1 MHERFTPAD
10 IRDVRESY
18 PGVTV
23 IAHPECPPDVVAESD
38 FSGSTAMMMDFVVEK
53 RPKQVVLVTECSMAD
68 NIAAQNPDI
77 EFIKPCNM
85 CPHMKRMSL
94 ANIRRALETM
104 THEVTVDPAL
114 ADRRPGGGGAHAA
127 GARPMNAIS
136 PSTADRVVVVGG
148 GVAGLSVALR
158 LAPRPVTLVTAS
170 ELGLGT
176 ATGWAQ
182 GGIAAA
188 VGADDAAALHA
199 ADTEAAGAGLT
210 EPDVALRVAQEG
222 PGLIDWLV
230 RIGVPF
236 DRTDAGALALGLE
249 AAHGRRR
256 IVRSGGDAT
265 GARVL
270 EGLVRAVLAAPSV
283 EIVTARACDL
293 LRDVAGAV
301 AGIVAERDGARFRIP
316 ARAVVLATGGV
327 GALYAATTN
336 PPGAL
341 GRGLALAARAGAVM
355 RDMEFVQFHPT
366 AIAAGADPMPLATE
380 ALRGEG
386 ARLIDETG
394 AAVMA
399 GIGGGDLAPRD
410 VVARG
415 IFQALQ
421 RGRTVYLDARGA
433 LGAAMPRRF
442 PTVAGL
448 CAGAGIDPAVQP
460 IPVRPAAHYHMGGVK
475 VDAHGATSVPGCM
488 PAARSPRQAS
498 TAPTGSPAIP
508 CWKGSPTRASSP
520 TGSTPRRRGRSC
532 PRRSPP
538 ARSRTCGRSA
548 R

>member
-1 MHERFTPAD
+1 
-10 IRDVRESY
+10 
-18 PGVTV
+18 
-23 IAHPECPPDVVAESD
+23 
-38 FSGSTAMMMDFVVEK
+38 
-53 RPKQVVLVTECSMAD
+53 
-68 NIAAQNPDI
+68 
-77 EFIKPCNM
+77 
-85 CPHMKRMSL
+85 
-94 ANIRRALETM
+94 
-104 THEVTVDPAL
+104 
-114 ADRRPGGGGAHAA
+114 
-127 GARPMNAIS
+127 MNAVS
-136 PSTADRVVVVGG
+136 PNMADRVVVVGG

-158 LAPRPVTLVTAS
+158 LAPRPVTLITAS
-170 ELGLGT
+170 ALGLGT

-182 GGIAAA
+182 GGIAAS

-210 EPDVALRVAQEG
+210 EPDVALRVAQAG

-236 DRTDAGALALGLE
+236 DRTEDGALALGLE

-270 EGLVRAVLAAPSV
+270 EGLVRAVLSAPSIEVV
-283 EIVTARACDL
+283 EARACDL
-293 LRDVAGAV
+293 LRDTHGAV

-336 PPGAL
+336 PPGAV
-341 GRGLALAARAGAVM
+341 GGGLALAARAGAVM

-399 GIGGGDLAPRD
+399 GIAGGDLAPRD

-421 RGRTVYLDARGA
+421 RGRIVYLDARGA
-433 LGAAMPRRF
+433 LGAAMPKRF

-448 CAGAGIDPAVQP
+448 CAAAGIDPALQP

-475 VDAHGATSVPGCM
+475 VGAHGATSVPGLYACGEVSSTGLHGANRLASNSLLEGLAYAGFIADALDAPLPGAIVPEAAAPRAIADLPSIRRLM
-488 PAARSPRQAS
+488 ETQVGVVRDAAGLAEAVAALEPRARHCDAALVALMIARGALAREESRGAHWRSDCPHMAPAAHTETTLAAL
-498 TAPTGSPAIP
+498 TAERRESITAG
-508 CWKGSPTRASSP
+508 TEL
-520 TGSTPRRRGRSC
+520 TP
-532 PRRSPP
+532 
-538 ARSRTCGRSA
+538 
-548 R
+548 

>member
-1 MHERFTPAD
+1 
-10 IRDVRESY
+10 
-18 PGVTV
+18 
-23 IAHPECPPDVVAESD
+23 
-38 FSGSTAMMMDFVVEK
+38 
-53 RPKQVVLVTECSMAD
+53 
-68 NIAAQNPDI
+68 
-77 EFIKPCNM
+77 
-85 CPHMKRMSL
+85 
-94 ANIRRALETM
+94 
-104 THEVTVDPAL
+104 
-114 ADRRPGGGGAHAA
+114 
-127 GARPMNAIS
+127 MNAVS
-136 PSTADRVVVVGG
+136 PNMADRVVVIGG

-158 LAPRPVTLVTAS
+158 LAPRPVTLITAS
-170 ELGLGT
+170 ALGLGT

-182 GGIAAA
+182 GGIAAS

-210 EPDVALRVAQEG
+210 EPDVALRVAQAG

-230 RIGVPF
+230 RIGVSF
-236 DRTDAGALALGLE
+236 DRTEDGALALGLE

-270 EGLVRAVLAAPSV
+270 EGLVRAVLSAPSIEVV
-283 EIVTARACDL
+283 EARACDL
-293 LRDVAGAV
+293 LRDTHGAV

-336 PPGAL
+336 PPGAV
-341 GRGLALAARAGAVM
+341 GGGLALAARAGAVM

-399 GIGGGDLAPRD
+399 GIAGGDLAPRD

-421 RGRTVYLDARGA
+421 RGRIVYLDARGA
-433 LGAAMPRRF
+433 LGAAMPKRF

-448 CAGAGIDPAVQP
+448 CAAAGIDPAVHS

-475 VDAHGATSVPGCM
+475 VDAHGATSVPGLYACGEVSSTGLHGANRLASNSLLEGLAYAGFIADALDAPLPGAIVPETAAPRAIADLPSIRRLM
-488 PAARSPRQAS
+488 EAKVGVVRDAAGLAEAVAALEPRARHCDAALVALMIARGALAREESRGAHWRSDCPHMAPAAHTKTTLAAL
-498 TAPTGSPAIP
+498 TAERRESITAG
-508 CWKGSPTRASSP
+508 TEL
-520 TGSTPRRRGRSC
+520 TP
-532 PRRSPP
+532 
-538 ARSRTCGRSA
+538 
-548 R
+548 

>member
-1 MHERFTPAD
+1 
-10 IRDVRESY
+10 
-18 PGVTV
+18 
-23 IAHPECPPDVVAESD
+23 
-38 FSGSTAMMMDFVVEK
+38 
-53 RPKQVVLVTECSMAD
+53 
-68 NIAAQNPDI
+68 
-77 EFIKPCNM
+77 
-85 CPHMKRMSL
+85 
-94 ANIRRALETM
+94 
-104 THEVTVDPAL
+104 
-114 ADRRPGGGGAHAA
+114 
-127 GARPMNAIS
+127 MNAVS
-136 PSTADRVVVVGG
+136 PNMADRVVVVGG

-158 LAPRPVTLVTAS
+158 LAPRPVTLITAS
-170 ELGLGT
+170 ALGLGT

-182 GGIAAA
+182 GGIAAS

-210 EPDVALRVAQEG
+210 EPDVALRVAQAG

-236 DRTDAGALALGLE
+236 DRTEDGAMALGLE

-270 EGLVRAVLAAPSV
+270 EGLVRAVLSAPSIEVV
-283 EIVTARACDL
+283 EARACDL
-293 LRDVAGAV
+293 LRDTNGAV

-336 PPGAL
+336 PPGAV
-341 GRGLALAARAGAVM
+341 GGGLALAARAGAVM

-399 GIGGGDLAPRD
+399 GIAGGDLAPRD

-421 RGRTVYLDARGA
+421 RGRIVYLDARGA
-433 LGAAMPRRF
+433 LGAAMPKRF

-448 CAGAGIDPAVQP
+448 CAAAGIDPAVHS

-475 VDAHGATSVPGCM
+475 VDAHGATSVPGLYACGEVSSTGLHGANRLASNSLLEGLAYAGFIADALDAPLPGAIVPETAAPRAIADLPSIRRLM
-488 PAARSPRQAS
+488 ETQVGVVRDAAGLAEAVAALEPRARHCDAALVALMIARGALAREESRGAHWRSDCPHMAPAAHTKTTLAAL
-498 TAPTGSPAIP
+498 TAERRESITAG
-508 CWKGSPTRASSP
+508 TEL
-520 TGSTPRRRGRSC
+520 TP
-532 PRRSPP
+532 
-538 ARSRTCGRSA
+538 
-548 R
+548 

>member
-1 MHERFTPAD
+1 
-10 IRDVRESY
+10 
-18 PGVTV
+18 
-23 IAHPECPPDVVAESD
+23 
-38 FSGSTAMMMDFVVEK
+38 
-53 RPKQVVLVTECSMAD
+53 
-68 NIAAQNPDI
+68 
-77 EFIKPCNM
+77 
-85 CPHMKRMSL
+85 
-94 ANIRRALETM
+94 
-104 THEVTVDPAL
+104 
-114 ADRRPGGGGAHAA
+114 
-127 GARPMNAIS
+127 MNAVS
-136 PSTADRVVVVGG
+136 PNMADRVVVVGG

-158 LAPRPVTLVTAS
+158 LAPRPVTLITAS
-170 ELGLGT
+170 ALGLGT

-182 GGIAAA
+182 GGIAAS

-210 EPDVALRVAQEG
+210 EPDVALRVAQAG

-236 DRTDAGALALGLE
+236 DRTEDGALALGLE

-270 EGLVRAVLAAPSV
+270 EGLVRAVLSAPSIEVV
-283 EIVTARACDL
+283 EARACDL
-293 LRDVAGAV
+293 LRDTHGAV

-336 PPGAL
+336 PPGAV
-341 GRGLALAARAGAVM
+341 GGGLALAARAGAVM

-399 GIGGGDLAPRD
+399 GIAGGDLAPRD

-421 RGRTVYLDARGA
+421 RGRIVYLDARGA
-433 LGAAMPRRF
+433 LGAAMPKRF

-448 CAGAGIDPAVQP
+448 CAAAGIDPAMQP

-475 VDAHGATSVPGCM
+475 VGAHGATSVPGLYACGEVSSTGLHGANRLASNSLLEGLAYAGFIADALDA
-488 PAARSPRQAS
+488 PLPGAIVPEAAAPRAIADLPSIRRLMEAKVGVVRDAAGLAKAVSVLEPRAEHCDAALVALMIARGALSREESRGAHWRSDFPHTAS
-498 TAPTGSPAIP
+498 AAHTETTLAALKAESRETIKAG
-508 CWKGSPTRASSP
+508 TEL
-520 TGSTPRRRGRSC
+520 TP
-532 PRRSPP
+532 
-538 ARSRTCGRSA
+538 
-548 R
+548 

>member
-1 MHERFTPAD
+1 MNAVSP
-10 IRDVRESY
+10 S
-18 PGVTV
+18 
-23 IAHPECPPDVVAESD
+23 S
-38 FSGSTAMMMDFVVEK
+38 
-53 RPKQVVLVTECSMAD
+53 
-68 NIAAQNPDI
+68 
-77 EFIKPCNM
+77 
-85 CPHMKRMSL
+85 
-94 ANIRRALETM
+94 
-104 THEVTVDPAL
+104 
-114 ADRRPGGGGAHAA
+114 ADR
-127 GARPMNAIS
+127 I
-136 PSTADRVVVVGG
+136 VVVGG

-170 ELGLGT
+170 ALGLGT

-182 GGIAAA
+182 GGIAAP
-188 VGADDAAALHA
+188 VGSDDAPALHA

-210 EPDVALRVAQEG
+210 EPDVALRVAREG

-236 DRTDAGALALGLE
+236 DRTGDGALALGLE

-270 EGLVRAVLAAPSV
+270 EGLVRAVLDAPSV
-283 EIVTARACDL
+283 EVVEARACDL
-293 LRDVAGAV
+293 LRDRRGAV

-336 PPGAL
+336 PPGAI
-341 GRGLALAARAGAVM
+341 GRGLALAARAGAVV

-386 ARLIDETG
+386 ARLIDERG
-394 AAVMA
+394 DAVMA
-399 GIGGGDLAPRD
+399 GITGGDLAPRD

-433 LGAAMPRRF
+433 LGAAMPTRF

-448 CAGAGIDPAVQP
+448 CAAAGIDPAVQP

-475 VDAHGATSVPGCM
+475 VDAHGATSVPGLYACGEVSSTGLHGANRLASNSLLEGLAYARFIADELDAPPPGTIVPEAAVARPVTDL
-488 PAARSPRQAS
+488 PAIRALMEARVGVVRDAAGLAEAIAALEPRAES
-498 TAPTGSPAIP
+498 CDAALVALMIARGALDRRESRGAHWRSDFPHTAPAKHTETTLAELSAQRRETTTAG
-508 CWKGSPTRASSP
+508 KVL
-520 TGSTPRRRGRSC
+520 TP
-532 PRRSPP
+532 
-538 ARSRTCGRSA
+538 
-548 R
+548 

>member
-1 MHERFTPAD
+1 
-10 IRDVRESY
+10 
-18 PGVTV
+18 
-23 IAHPECPPDVVAESD
+23 
-38 FSGSTAMMMDFVVEK
+38 
-53 RPKQVVLVTECSMAD
+53 
-68 NIAAQNPDI
+68 
-77 EFIKPCNM
+77 
-85 CPHMKRMSL
+85 
-94 ANIRRALETM
+94 
-104 THEVTVDPAL
+104 
-114 ADRRPGGGGAHAA
+114 
-127 GARPMNAIS
+127 MNAVS
-136 PSTADRVVVVGG
+136 PNMADRVVVIGG

-158 LAPRPVTLVTAS
+158 LAPRPVTLITAS
-170 ELGLGT
+170 ALGLGT

-182 GGIAAA
+182 GGIAAS

-210 EPDVALRVAQEG
+210 EPDVALRVAQAG

-236 DRTDAGALALGLE
+236 DRTEDGAMALGLE

-270 EGLVRAVLAAPSV
+270 EGLVRAVLSAPSIEVV
-283 EIVTARACDL
+283 EARACDL
-293 LRDVAGAV
+293 LRDTHGAV

-336 PPGAL
+336 PPGAV
-341 GRGLALAARAGAVM
+341 GGGLALAARAGAVM

-399 GIGGGDLAPRD
+399 GIAGGDLAPRD

-421 RGRTVYLDARGA
+421 RGRIVYLDARGA
-433 LGAAMPRRF
+433 LGAAMPKRF

-448 CAGAGIDPAVQP
+448 CAAAGIDPAVHS

-475 VDAHGATSVPGCM
+475 VDAHGATSVPGLYACGEVSSTGLHGANRLASNSLLEGLAYAGFIADALDAPLPGAIVPETAAPRAIADLPSIRRLM
-488 PAARSPRQAS
+488 EAKVGVVRDAAGLSEVVTVLEPRAEHCDAALVALMIARGALSREESRGAHWRSDCPHMAPAAHTETTLAAL
-498 TAPTGSPAIP
+498 TAERRESITAG
-508 CWKGSPTRASSP
+508 TEL
-520 TGSTPRRRGRSC
+520 TP
-532 PRRSPP
+532 
-538 ARSRTCGRSA
+538 
-548 R
+548 

>member
-1 MHERFTPAD
+1 
-10 IRDVRESY
+10 
-18 PGVTV
+18 
-23 IAHPECPPDVVAESD
+23 
-38 FSGSTAMMMDFVVEK
+38 
-53 RPKQVVLVTECSMAD
+53 
-68 NIAAQNPDI
+68 
-77 EFIKPCNM
+77 
-85 CPHMKRMSL
+85 
-94 ANIRRALETM
+94 
-104 THEVTVDPAL
+104 
-114 ADRRPGGGGAHAA
+114 
-127 GARPMNAIS
+127 MNAVS
-136 PSTADRVVVVGG
+136 PNMADRVVVVGG

-158 LAPRPVTLVTAS
+158 LAPRPVTLITAS
-170 ELGLGT
+170 ALGLGT

-182 GGIAAA
+182 GGIAAS

-210 EPDVALRVAQEG
+210 EPDVALRVAQAG

-236 DRTDAGALALGLE
+236 DRTEDGAMALGLE

-270 EGLVRAVLAAPSV
+270 EGLVRAVLSAPSIEVV
-283 EIVTARACDL
+283 EARACDL
-293 LRDVAGAV
+293 RDTNGAV

-336 PPGAL
+336 PPGAV
-341 GRGLALAARAGAVM
+341 GGGLALAARAGAVM

-399 GIGGGDLAPRD
+399 GIAGGDLAPRD

-421 RGRTVYLDARGA
+421 RGRIVYLDARGA
-433 LGAAMPRRF
+433 LGAAMPKRF

-448 CAGAGIDPAVQP
+448 CAAAGIDPAVHS

-475 VDAHGATSVPGCM
+475 VDAHGATSVPGLYACGEVSSTGLHGANRLASNSLLEGLAYAGFIADALDAPLPGAIVPETAAPRAIADLPSIRRLM
-488 PAARSPRQAS
+488 ETQVGVVRDAAGLAEAVAALEPRAKTCDAALVALMIARGALSREESRGAHWRSDCPHMAPAAHTKTTLAAL
-498 TAPTGSPAIP
+498 TAERRESITAG
-508 CWKGSPTRASSP
+508 TEL
-520 TGSTPRRRGRSC
+520 TP
-532 PRRSPP
+532 
-538 ARSRTCGRSA
+538 
-548 R
+548 

>member
-1 MHERFTPAD
+1 
-10 IRDVRESY
+10 
-18 PGVTV
+18 
-23 IAHPECPPDVVAESD
+23 
-38 FSGSTAMMMDFVVEK
+38 
-53 RPKQVVLVTECSMAD
+53 
-68 NIAAQNPDI
+68 
-77 EFIKPCNM
+77 
-85 CPHMKRMSL
+85 
-94 ANIRRALETM
+94 
-104 THEVTVDPAL
+104 
-114 ADRRPGGGGAHAA
+114 
-127 GARPMNAIS
+127 MNAVS
-136 PSTADRVVVVGG
+136 PNTADRVVVVGG

-158 LAPRPVTLVTAS
+158 LAPRPVTLITAS
-170 ELGLGT
+170 ALGLGT

-182 GGIAAA
+182 GGIAAS

-210 EPDVALRVAQEG
+210 EPDVAHRVAQAG
-222 PGLIDWLV
+222 PALIDWLV

-236 DRTDAGALALGLE
+236 DRAADGALALGLE

-270 EGLVRAVLAAPSV
+270 EGLVRAVLSAPSV
-283 EIVTARACDL
+283 EVVEARACGL
-293 LRDVAGAV
+293 LRDTNGAV

-336 PPGAL
+336 PPGAV
-341 GRGLALAARAGAVM
+341 GGGLALAARAGAVM

-399 GIGGGDLAPRD
+399 GIAGGDLAPRD

-421 RGRTVYLDARGA
+421 RGRTVYLDTRGA
-433 LGAAMPRRF
+433 LGAAMPERF

-448 CAGAGIDPAVQP
+448 CAAAGIDPAVQP

-475 VDAHGATSVPGCM
+475 VDAHGATSVPGLYACGEVASTGLHGANRLASNSLLEGLAYAGFIADALDAPLPGAIVPETAAPRSVADLPAIRRLM
-488 PAARSPRQAS
+488 EAKVGVVRDAAGLAEAVSTLEPRADQCDAALVALMIARGALARQESRGAHWRSDFPHTAPAAHTETTLAALKAEHRETIEAG
-498 TAPTGSPAIP
+498 TEL
-508 CWKGSPTRASSP
+508 
-520 TGSTPRRRGRSC
+520 TP
-532 PRRSPP
+532 
-538 ARSRTCGRSA
+538 
-548 R
+548 

>member
-1 MHERFTPAD
+1 
-10 IRDVRESY
+10 
-18 PGVTV
+18 
-23 IAHPECPPDVVAESD
+23 
-38 FSGSTAMMMDFVVEK
+38 
-53 RPKQVVLVTECSMAD
+53 
-68 NIAAQNPDI
+68 
-77 EFIKPCNM
+77 
-85 CPHMKRMSL
+85 
-94 ANIRRALETM
+94 
-104 THEVTVDPAL
+104 
-114 ADRRPGGGGAHAA
+114 
-127 GARPMNAIS
+127 MNAIS
-136 PSTADRVVVVGG
+136 PNMADRVVVVGG

-158 LAPRPVTLVTAS
+158 LAPRPVTLITAS
-170 ELGLGT
+170 ALGLGT

-182 GGIAAA
+182 GGIAAS

-210 EPDVALRVAQEG
+210 EPDVALRVAQAG

-236 DRTDAGALALGLE
+236 DRTEDGALALGLE

-270 EGLVRAVLAAPSV
+270 EGLVRAVLSAPSIEVV
-283 EIVTARACDL
+283 EARACDL
-293 LRDVAGAV
+293 LRDTNGAV

-336 PPGAL
+336 PPGAV
-341 GRGLALAARAGAVM
+341 GGGLALAARAGAVM

-399 GIGGGDLAPRD
+399 GITGGDLAPRD

-421 RGRTVYLDARGA
+421 RGRIVYLDARGA
-433 LGAAMPRRF
+433 LGASMPRRF

-448 CAGAGIDPAVQP
+448 CAAAGIDPAVQP

-475 VDAHGATSVPGCM
+475 VDAHGTTSVPGLYACGEVSSTGLHGANRLASNSLLEGLAYAGFIADALDAPLPGAIVPETGTPRSVTDLPSIRRLM
-488 PAARSPRQAS
+488 EARVGVVRDAAGLAEAVSVLEPRAEHCDAALVALMIARGALSREESRGAHWRSDFPHTAPAAHTETTLAALKAERGETI
-498 TAPTGSPAIP
+498 TAGTEL
-508 CWKGSPTRASSP
+508 
-520 TGSTPRRRGRSC
+520 TP
-532 PRRSPP
+532 
-538 ARSRTCGRSA
+538 
-548 R
+548 

>member
-1 MHERFTPAD
+1 
-10 IRDVRESY
+10 
-18 PGVTV
+18 
-23 IAHPECPPDVVAESD
+23 
-38 FSGSTAMMMDFVVEK
+38 
-53 RPKQVVLVTECSMAD
+53 
-68 NIAAQNPDI
+68 
-77 EFIKPCNM
+77 
-85 CPHMKRMSL
+85 
-94 ANIRRALETM
+94 
-104 THEVTVDPAL
+104 
-114 ADRRPGGGGAHAA
+114 
-127 GARPMNAIS
+127 MNAVS

-170 ELGLGT
+170 ALGLGT

-188 VGADDAAALHA
+188 VGADDAAELHA

-236 DRTDAGALALGLE
+236 DRTDDAALALGLE

-293 LRDVAGAV
+293 LRDARGSV
-301 AGIVAERDGARFRIP
+301 AGIVAERDGALFRIP

-336 PPGAL
+336 PPGAV

-394 AAVMA
+394 APVMA
-399 GIGGGDLAPRD
+399 GIAGGDLAPRD

-433 LGAAMPRRF
+433 LGAAMPTRF

-448 CAGAGIDPAVQP
+448 CAAAGIDPAVQP

-475 VDAHGATSVPGCM
+475 VDAHGATSVPGLYACGEVSSTGLHGANRLASNSLLEGLAYARFIADGLDAPP
-488 PAARSPRQAS
+488 PAAIVPQAVTARTSGDLTAIRGLMERQVGVVRDAAGLGGAVAALTPQAESCDAALVALLIARGALDRQESRGAHWRSDHPHLAAA
-498 TAPTGSPAIP
+498 THTETTLADL
-508 CWKGSPTRASSP
+508 RAAQSGR
-520 TGSTPRRRGRSC
+520 TVAEEALTP
-532 PRRSPP
+532 
-538 ARSRTCGRSA
+538 
-548 R
+548 

>member
-1 MHERFTPAD
+1 
-10 IRDVRESY
+10 
-18 PGVTV
+18 
-23 IAHPECPPDVVAESD
+23 
-38 FSGSTAMMMDFVVEK
+38 
-53 RPKQVVLVTECSMAD
+53 
-68 NIAAQNPDI
+68 
-77 EFIKPCNM
+77 
-85 CPHMKRMSL
+85 
-94 ANIRRALETM
+94 
-104 THEVTVDPAL
+104 
-114 ADRRPGGGGAHAA
+114 
-127 GARPMNAIS
+127 MNAIS
-136 PSTADRVVVVGG
+136 PNAADRVVVVGG

-158 LAPRPVTLVTAS
+158 LAPRPVTLLTAS
-170 ELGLGT
+170 PLGLGT

-236 DRTDAGALALGLE
+236 DRTGDGALALGLE

-270 EGLVRAVLAAPSV
+270 EGLVRAVLAAPSI
-283 EIVTARACDL
+283 EIVTARVCDL
-293 LRDVAGAV
+293 LRDTNGAV
-301 AGIVAERDGARFRIP
+301 AGIVAERDGALFRIP

-336 PPGAL
+336 PPGAV

-366 AIAAGADPMPLATE
+366 AIVTGADPMPLATE

-394 AAVMA
+394 APVMA
-399 GIGGGDLAPRD
+399 GIAGGDLAPRD

-433 LGAAMPRRF
+433 LGAAMPTRF

-448 CAGAGIDPAVQP
+448 CSAAGIDPAVQP

-475 VDAHGATSVPGCM
+475 VDAHGATSVPGLYACGEVSSTGLHGANRLASNSLLEGLAYARFIADGLDAPV
-488 PAARSPRQAS
+488 PAAIVPQAVNARTS
-498 TAPTGSPAIP
+498 GDLPAIRTLMERQV
-508 CWKGSPTRASSP
+508 GVVRDAA
-520 TGSTPRRRGRSC
+520 GLAGAVAALTPEAGFCDAALVALLIARGALERQESRGAHWRSDY
-532 PRRSPP
+532 PHLAAAIHTETSL
-538 ARSRTCGRSA
+538 AEIRTAQSVREA
-548 R
+548 AEEALTP